1 MSAVRDEFLLTGR
14 RALVTG
20 ASGDIGRAI
29 ALALA
34 DHGASVALV
43 ARRAEILESVAA
55 EVRSRGVDACVA
67 PCDVTDADSVATA
80 AAAVDAAF
88 GGIDILVNN
97 AGGTRFIAPPLD
109 INAPGFRKTL
119 DLNLTGP
126 FLMSQAFGRG
136 MIERKHGV
144 IVNVGSVAGLRP
156 LPGMGPY
163 SMAKAGLFQQ
173 TKVLARD
180 WAPHSIRVNAVA
192 PGFVDTSGWAAFD
205 TDAVIAEAE
214 VSIPMRR
221 WATADEVALPVVFL
235 ASPAAA
241 YITGV
246 TLVID
251 GGMLS

>member
-1 MSAVRDEFLLTGR
+1 MRNEFSLAGK

-20 ASGDIGRAI
+20 ATGDIGKAI
-29 ALALA
+29 AFALA
-34 DHGASVALV
+34 DQGASVALC
-43 ARRAEILESVAA
+43 ARRAEILEEVAA
-55 EVRSRGVDACVA
+55 AVRAKGVEAIAV
-67 PCDVTDADSVATA
+67 PCDVTDADSVNA
-80 AAAVDAAF
+80 ARDVVVRDF
-88 GGIDILVNN
+88 GNIDILINN

-109 INAPGFRKTL
+109 INASGFRKTL

-126 FLMSQAFGRG
+126 FLMAQAFGRG
-136 MIERKHGV
+136 MIERGGGV

-180 WAPHSIRVNAVA
+180 WAPHNIRVNAVA
-192 PGFVDTSGWAAFD
+192 PGFVDTDGWKNFD
-205 TDAVIAEAE
+205 TDAVVAEAE

-221 WATADEVALPVVFL
+221 WATADEIALPVVFL

-241 YITGV
+241 YITGT
-246 TLVID
+246 TLIID